1 MNPSGSATELLSIV
15 RGFVNISHQMY
26 ISMIFLSIISTGKSF
41 KEMRKAN
48 KAANKKFR
56 EMHAGKLSKNDVC
69 FEFI

>member
-1 MNPSGSATELLSIV
+1 M
-15 RGFVNISHQMY
+15 RGFVNTCHQMY

-56 EMHAGKLSKNDVC
+56 EMHAGKFSIMLFVLSSFSLNP
-69 FEFI
+69 